1 MGILQEGCEN
11 LMEFLCR
18 DQPRKMGIDLLIRGH
33 HKVGQF
39 LLDCCSNLPPCIK
52 DKIGDKM
59 TQYEFNYWSLKMKM
73 VAPKQI
79 TRLAKMINQHSPT
92 LFRGRG
98 QVIQALLIMDQAILE
113 DQTTSLK
120 NVQFKNMNWLRKT
133 WRNRCVVIR
142 SLGYQIASS
151 LATTD
156 QGANLL
162 LGKSDCT
169 ELWKTLMEVVQENGE
184 SSYVKTSALNTLYNL
199 LVLVRI
205 RILSTLTQ
213 LLIIIF

>member
-1 MGILQEGCEN
+1 MSILREGCEN

-39 LLDCCSNLPPCIK
+39 LLDCCSNEQPTCLK
-52 DKIGDKM
+52 DKFLNKV
-59 TQYEFNYWSLKMKM
+59 TQYEFNYWSLQIKAQMKWI
-73 VAPKQI
+73 APKQI
-79 TRLAKMINQHSPT
+79 SRLVKIISQHSPT

-98 QVIQALLIMDQAILE
+98 QVIQALMILDQAILE
-113 DQTTSLK
+113 DQTTCLK
-120 NVQFKNMNWLRKT
+120 SFQFTDMSWLRKT
-133 WRNRCVVIR
+133 WRNRCSVVR
-142 SLGYQIASS
+142 TLGYQIASS

-162 LGKSDCT
+162 LDKQSDCT
-169 ELWKTLMEVVQENGE
+169 VLWKSFIEVVQENGE

-205 RILSTLTQ
+205 SFNSI
-213 LLIIIF
+213 